1 MKAIYLVLIG
11 LAISILHPFKLDEL
25 PETHPLVAR
34 YTQAATDCITA
45 IDDEMPDASDAVKE
59 KYARQLY
66 VFAYDEA
73 SWETN
78 PYGCKPGTISTS
90 KYGQVTKC
98 LAGGVWEGTND
109 GGNAC
114 GVGQVHVD
122 EIQTLSNWKGVLEPS
137 WTCRAVRKDRVL
149 GFRVMLRVLLQLEKD
164 CGSTAAAWSAYAG
177 TLGCKSYVMPL
188 VKKRCKRAGLTELCE
203 LPEAA

>member
-1 MKAIYLVLIG
+1 MKPIVLVLVA
-11 LAISILHPFKLDEL
+11 LALSILHPFKLDEL
-25 PETHPLVAR
+25 PDTAPLVHR
-34 YTQAATDCITA
+34 YTQAAKDCVEA
-45 IDDEMPDASDAVKE
+45 IDAEMPDASDATKE

-66 VFAYDEA
+66 LFAYEEA

-78 PYGCKPGTISTS
+78 PFGCKPGTIRTS

-122 EIQTLSNWKGVLEPS
+122 EIQSLTNWKGVLEPE

-149 GFRVMLRVLLQLEKD
+149 GFRVMIRILKRLEVD

-177 TLGCKSYVMPL
+177 TLGCRTFVLPL
-188 VKKRCKRAGLTELCE
+188 VKKRCKRAGLTEACE